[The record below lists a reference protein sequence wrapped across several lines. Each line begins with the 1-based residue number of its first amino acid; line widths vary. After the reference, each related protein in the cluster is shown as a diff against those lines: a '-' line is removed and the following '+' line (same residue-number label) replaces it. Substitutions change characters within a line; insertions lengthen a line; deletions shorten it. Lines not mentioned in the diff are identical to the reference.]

1 MKDKKYTSIRLE
13 VTSGCN
19 LKCKYCHNSEYIN
32 RKDDMTT
39 DEILTLVSE
48 TKKVY
53 DINKILLTGG
63 EPLVNKDI
71 ILIIKHISELGIK
84 ADMVTN
90 ATLLTKSLAKELEE
104 AGLKRIRISIDTVTD
119 ENSLRD
125 GTITENLWKKA
136 EWIAKN
142 TGIEVCIHTVC
153 NPSNADK
160 LFDVYQK
167 VCAIGASRWRVFDI
181 GFQGGA
187 LKNIDFEGY
196 YEKMMDSCVKILNH
210 YIENHLEDKLDI
222 EINNI
227 FRTIMLKAK
236 PSNVDCMEMLDK
248 RLKYSPCDYV
258 ADHQISVRSDG
269 TATLCQYFHNTIFD
283 FKGNNFDI
291 KKTLENKHLNPEYVI
306 LMKDLSYCSKC
317 KYCLVCNSGCRARA
331 NFLTGDITEADPGAC
346 FICRKVNEDIIPIL
360 PRNTRE
366 AYMECINPNGLEP
379 KYNIDDL
386 RQIMKEK
393 GLTDDRI

>member
-1 MKDKKYTSIRLE
+1 MTDKKYTSIRLE
-13 VTSGCN
+13 VTSRCN
-19 LKCKYCHNSEYIN
+19 LNCKYCHNSEYIN

-39 DEILTLVSE
+39 EEILQLISA
-48 TKKVY
+48 TKKSY

-63 EPLVNKDI
+63 EPLVNRDI
-71 ILIIKHISELGIK
+71 LLIIKHISNLGIK
-84 ADMVTN
+84 PDMVTN
-90 ATLLTKSLAKELEE
+90 ATLLTKTLAKELEK

-119 ENSLRD
+119 ENSLRY
-125 GTITENLWKKA
+125 GSITDNLWKKA

-142 TGIEVCIHTVC
+142 TEIEVCIHTVC

-167 VCAIGASRWRVFDI
+167 VCDIGALRWRVFDM

-196 YEKMMDSCVKILNH
+196 YEKMMESCAQILNH
-210 YIENHLEDKLDI
+210 YIANHLEDKLDI

-236 PSNVDCMEMLDK
+236 PRNVDCLKMLNE

-269 TATLCQYFHNTIFD
+269 TATLCQYFHNTILD

-291 KKTLENKHLNPEYVI
+291 KKTLENKYLNPEYVI
-306 LMKDLSYCSKC
+306 LMKDLNYCSKC

-331 NFLTGDITEADPGAC
+331 NFLTGDITDADPGAC
-346 FICRKVNEDIIPIL
+346 FICQKVIEDIIPIL
-360 PRNTRE
+360 PLNTRK

-393 GLTDDRI
+393 GLESE